1 MSVLRAF
8 LEPRSIA
15 LLGAAREGLAGA
27 VTTNLLVSQPS
38 GQLFLLDSYG
48 KPVDASY
55 APLDEVP
62 LAPDL
67 AVVCGPASEVAGA
80 FERVVQKGIR
90 AAVIITEDPD
100 GSGPATPLKKSL
112 RDLSREFGCR
122 FLGPGCVGLNM
133 PAIAFNASWIGA
145 GLGTGDLALLSQSA
159 SIAASVTEWAA
170 SRGIGFSRVIST
182 GDETDVGISEMLG
195 LLAADTRT
203 KGILLYLRSLVDG
216 RAFMSSARAAAR
228 IKPVLVLKPRGGP
241 SGSPD
246 DISID
251 DDAVYDAAFARAGLL
266 RIDDTEEWFDAAESL
281 GRTRARRPGRL
292 AIIANGDGPAQLAAA
307 PIAQDGLLATLTD
320 NTMTRLQG
328 LLSGGRAATNPV
340 IFQHDASPEHYARA
354 LATLQDDIGVGAVLV
369 MHSPLLGN
377 ASTAVAQVVVDATKL
392 TNLQISTCCFGAR
405 LDDSAHSSL
414 ARSNVSTYDLPE
426 KAARAFIHVE
436 RYRRNQSALRQLP
449 DSRRQ
454 QLANASFRSDQT
466 PAAQTLLTTDE
477 TESITFLDACGRI
490 WRAIKA
496 NRAMLGYAD
505 CAAVLGAFGFQVSS
519 SEPKLPSVSLT
530 FAIADNPSFGRVIVI
545 TAAGKRHAALPPLN
559 PELVKELATD
569 AQVTLQTAAGIVVSA
584 DAIGDVAIRLANL
597 AVELPEVVALEISI
611 GDIEK
616 GRLSFVAPRI
626 RVAASHRA
634 SNHLSIR
641 PYPRELEERIA
652 LKGGR
657 QVLLR
662 PIRLEDIKLYH
673 EMLNATPKEQLF
685 LRFCG
690 QFGDITQAIPTELL
704 ANLLHFDY
712 SRDIS
717 FIAVAAGS
725 DGKPEALGLVDAFLS
740 PDRDEAEYSILVRSE
755 LAGTGL
761 GKTLMMKIIT
771 YCRAHGVGSLFGLVL
786 RENSRMLGLCV
797 RLGFAKVPDQDD
809 DMIKVVLPL

>member
-15 LLGAAREGLAGA
+15 LLGAAQGGLAGA
-27 VTTNLLVSQPS
+27 VTTNLLVSQPAARV
-38 GQLFLLDSYG
+38 FLLDSYG
-48 KPVDASY
+48 KPMDGSY
-55 APLDEVP
+55 PPLADIP

-67 AVVCGPASEVAGA
+67 AVICGPASEVAGA
-80 FERVVQKGIR
+80 FERVGQKGIR

-112 RDLSREFGCR
+112 RELSREHGCR
-122 FLGPGCVGLNM
+122 FLGPGCAGLNM
-133 PAIAFNASWIGA
+133 PAIAFNASWIG
-145 GLGTGDLALLSQSA
+145 GELGTGNLALLSQSA

-170 SRGIGFSRVIST
+170 SRGIGFSRVISM
-182 GDETDVGISEMLG
+182 GDETDIGISEMLG
-195 LLAADTRT
+195 LLATDTRT
-203 KGILLYLRSLVDG
+203 KGVLLYLRSLVDG

-241 SGSPD
+241 SGSPS

-281 GRTRARRPGRL
+281 GRTRARRPGGL
-292 AIIANGDGPAQLAAA
+292 AIVANGDGPAQLAAA
-307 PIAQDGLLATLTD
+307 PAAQEGLLATLND
-320 NTMTRLQG
+320 NTVTRLQD
-328 LLSGGRAATNPV
+328 LLTGGRTPTNPIV
-340 IFQHDASPEHYARA
+340 LQRDASPDHYARA
-354 LATLQDDIGVGAVLV
+354 LTTLQDDIGVGAVLV
-369 MHSPLLGN
+369 MHSPVPGN
-377 ASTAVAQVVVDATKL
+377 ASTAVAQVVVDATRC
-392 TNLQISTCCFGAR
+392 TDLQIFSCCFGDR
-405 LDDSAHSSL
+405 LDDSVHSTL
-414 ARSNVSTYDLPE
+414 ARSNILTYDLPE
-426 KAARAFIHVE
+426 KAARAFIHVQ
-436 RYRRNQSALRQLP
+436 RYRRNQNALRQLP

-454 QLANASFRSDQT
+454 QLANASPRSDQT
-466 PAAQTLLTTDE
+466 PATQTLLTTDE
-477 TESITFLDACGRI
+477 TESISFLDACGRI

-496 NRAMLGYAD
+496 KRTMLEYAD

-519 SEPKLPSVSLT
+519 AETKLPSVLLT
-530 FAIADNPSFGRVIVI
+530 FAIADNPNFGRVIVI

-559 PELVKELATD
+559 PELVKELA
-569 AQVTLQTAAGIVVSA
+569 AEVQVTLRTAAGILVSA
-584 DAIGDVAIRLANL
+584 DAMEDSAIRLANL

-611 GDIEK
+611 DAIEK

-626 RVAASHRA
+626 RIAAPHRA

-652 LKGGR
+652 LKDGR
-657 QVLLR
+657 QVLVR

-673 EMLNATPKEQLF
+673 EMLNVTPKEQLF

-690 QFGDITQAIPTELL
+690 QFGDITQAIPTDLL
-704 ANLLHFDY
+704 ANLLYFDY

-717 FIAVAAGS
+717 FIAVAAS
-725 DGKPEALGLVDAFLS
+725 NDGKPEALGLVDAFLS
-740 PDRDEAEYSILVRSE
+740 PDWDEAEYSILVRSE

-761 GKTLMMKIIT
+761 GKALMMKIIT

-786 RENSRMLGLCV
+786 RENSRMLDLCG
-797 RLGFAKVPDQDD
+797 RLGFAKVPYQDD
-809 DMIKVVLPL
+809 DMVKVVLPL